1 MLENICFCSA
11 HVWDVP
17 VNIPIPITSSN
28 IVVTGSYLFVLIIYD
43 LSRMSVYM

>member
-1 MLENICFCSA
+1 MLENMFLFCSRLGRSSY
-11 HVWDVP
+11 
-17 VNIPIPITSSN
+17 NIPIPITSSN